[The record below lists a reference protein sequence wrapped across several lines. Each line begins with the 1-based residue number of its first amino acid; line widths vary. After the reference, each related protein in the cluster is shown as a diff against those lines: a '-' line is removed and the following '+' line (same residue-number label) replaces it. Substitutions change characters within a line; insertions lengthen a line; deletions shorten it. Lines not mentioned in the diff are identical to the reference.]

1 MKIAPLSVVN
11 GVIKYNMTE
20 LLAHKK
26 LKTKARE
33 LLKEKY
39 GFKDSEIIE
48 EFNYTLENSV
58 KVRIDVVG
66 KNSERFIA
74 IECGNTSRL
83 KEVCLKNEFGKDNV
97 ILLPYDKIVLE
108 PLFYK
113 NPKTRKEKINLMKSI
128 YNRHIYEKLKDDK
141 DFGFL
146 EYNEENKDY
155 FYVGQRRDIW
165 MAFPTKKNTIDGREL
180 QYEIGF
186 TISYKDDEHYE
197 ISIGAETNKSVKQ
210 FLDLSKSTKDSIIK
224 ELKKLPSSFEIQDG
238 IKYKTE
244 KVRMPPYLR
253 NWELVS
259 PIPCNQLSLEI
270 LEEMEKRLNW
280 YLDEGKKFE
289 EYPVLEIIR
298 VVIKKEEL
306 EKVLMILKPIYELS
320 FKFRTQKQERAIHDS
335 LKSLK
340 DNLKL
345 YEAGLD
351 DESSEEDYY
360 RWIKAIKEIEKN
372 ENL

>member
-58 KVRIDVVG
+58 KVRIDVIG

>member
-1 MKIAPLSVVN
+1 MNLYKMAEQL
-11 GVIKYNMTE
+11 E
-20 LLAHKK
+20 HKK

-58 KVRIDVVG
+58 KIRIDVVG

-128 YNRHIYEKLKDDK
+128 YNKYIYDKLKDDK
-141 DFGFL
+141 DFGFF

-165 MAFPTKKNTIDGREL
+165 MAFPTKKNTIDGRQL

-186 TISYKDDEHYE
+186 TIAYRDDEHYE

-210 FLDLSKSTKDSIIK
+210 FLDLSTSTKKSIVE
-224 ELKKLPSSFEIQDG
+224 ELTKLPSGFEIQDG

-253 NWELVS
+253 NWELVD
-259 PIPCNQLSLEI
+259 PIHCNQINQEKLI
-270 LEEMEKRLNW
+270 EMEKRLSW
-280 YLDEGKKFE
+280 YLEDGKKFE
-289 EYPVLEIIR
+289 EYPVLEIVKI
-298 VVIKKEEL
+298 VVTKEEL
-306 EKVLMILKPIYELS
+306 EKVLLILKPLYELS
-320 FKFRTQKQERAIHDS
+320 FKFRTQKQEQAIHDS

-340 DNLKL
+340 DRVKL
-345 YEAGLD
+345 YEMGLD
-351 DESSEEDYY
+351 NESFEEDYY
-360 RWIKAIKEIEKN
+360 RWIKAIKEIENK
-372 ENL
+372 ELEIKSKSFYSLII